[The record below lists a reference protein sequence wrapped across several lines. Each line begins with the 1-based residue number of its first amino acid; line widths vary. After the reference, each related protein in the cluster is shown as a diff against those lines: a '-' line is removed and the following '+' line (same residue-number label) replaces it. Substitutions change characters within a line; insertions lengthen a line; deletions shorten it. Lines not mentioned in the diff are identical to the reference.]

1 MATAQQLINRALT
14 SIGVLASGE
23 TATANQSADALV
35 SLNDLLQAWSN
46 DGLLVSGQTIISKA
60 MSGAAS
66 YTIGSGG
73 DINTSRPTEFD
84 NIYYSLNSVDYP
96 VKIVTLEEYDSI
108 PNKSVIGTIPDIV
121 AFRFGYPLITMY
133 IYPQPSSGTLYLETF
148 KPLTEFASLATS
160 ASFPVGYERALR
172 LNLAVELM
180 PEYGID
186 NPTLTGM
193 ALEAKNALKRTNYRA
208 VKLKNDV
215 PTGWDVYSNIL
226 QG

>member
-1 MATAQQLINRALT
+1 MATAQQIINRALT

-108 PNKSVIGTIPDIV
+108 PNKSVTGTIPDIV

-186 NPTLTGM
+186 NPTLVGM